1 MTTQLT
7 LYSGA
12 LRNIKHR
19 QLSAL
24 TDDVEERYLLDNVY
38 ADTKNLCLSMG
49 NWNFAGRTAA
59 IEAATDVE
67 SEFGY
72 SYAVEKP
79 SDWVRT
85 VQVSGNGDFY
95 PQAQAGE
102 YVDEGDY
109 WNCNVDPLYVRYVSN
124 HANYGGDLAR
134 WPIAFVR
141 YVEWEL
147 AILIAPHLT
156 AMSAGE
162 LDALED
168 KRQRAL
174 RVARSIDASNQAP
187 DRKPVGRLVLART
200 GGRSN
205 MGPRRQW

>member
-7 LYSGA
+7 LYNGC
-12 LRNIKHR
+12 LRNIKSR
-19 QLSAL
+19 SLSAL
-24 TDDVEERYLLDNVY
+24 TDDDEARYKLDEVY

-67 SEFGY
+67 PEFGY

-95 PQAQAGE
+95 PMAQAGE

-124 HANYGGDLAR
+124 HASYGGDLSK
-134 WPIAFVR
+134 WSIAFVR

-147 AILIAPHLT
+147 AELIAPHLT
-156 AMSAGE
+156 AMSSGE
-162 LDALED
+162 LDRIEE
-168 KRQRAL
+168 KKVKAL
-174 RVARSIDASNQAP
+174 RLARSLDANNQAP
-187 DRKPVGRLVLART
+187 DRKPIGRLVLART
-200 GGRSN
+200 GNRSN